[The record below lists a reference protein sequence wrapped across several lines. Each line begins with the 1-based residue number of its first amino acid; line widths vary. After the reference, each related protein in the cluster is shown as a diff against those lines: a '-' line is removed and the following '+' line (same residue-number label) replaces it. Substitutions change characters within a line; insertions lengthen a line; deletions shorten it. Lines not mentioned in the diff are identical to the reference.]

1 MVKID
6 EWFNDIKT
14 VKIWTYNPD
23 YLEQWDNNIIE
34 YLKALASGN
43 YSLGT
48 NQFGAGNAT
57 PGILVIINKKEYAEK
72 ELAVVKVTS
81 FKLGKPVIDKEHI
94 IFKTETLETAWRN
107 TLSTATNGKIIEK
120 NGIVDFLKELKKYI
134 KNEFKVPVSANY
146 NQSNKQYSK
155 QTILYGP
162 PGTGKTRKAKLMAGE
177 ITGIGGIEKVEE
189 EIAKSDGR
197 IKLVQFHPS
206 YSYFDFVEGIEAGQ
220 NGFSPRDKIFKELV
234 QRAAGT
240 MKISQGEIKTIEY
253 DGSVEEKSEARAQQV
268 AYNDNYVLIIDEIN
282 RANMAGVFG
291 ELLYALEYRGK
302 TIDTS
307 LGELVIPKNFY
318 IIGTMNTADVSIAGI
333 DYAVRRRFDFE
344 KVMSQFPNGKLV
356 YKVGSSEEQSIEVK
370 DNKLVAVDTK
380 EEKGDISAWKYEAE
394 DNIKSYEVEGK
405 YFVSNLYNR
414 VRIDIEKSVAK
425 GVHAEDIMPGAAYFL
440 INEKNEEVDTA
451 HLQYKIEYEIVPLLI
466 EYAKNGLF
474 SKRYKIKEEKCLC
487 DLLLEMKY
495 TEYLNN
501 WLSTMQEQWERLEE
515 KR

>member
-1 MVKID
+1 M
-6 EWFNDIKT
+6 E
-14 VKIWTYNPD
+14 
-23 YLEQWDNNIIE
+23 
-34 YLKALASGN
+34 
-43 YSLGT
+43 
-48 NQFGAGNAT
+48 
-57 PGILVIINKKEYAEK
+57 
-72 ELAVVKVTS
+72 
-81 FKLGKPVIDKEHI
+81 
-94 IFKTETLETAWRN
+94 
-107 TLSTATNGKIIEK
+107 
-120 NGIVDFLKELKKYI
+120 FL
-134 KNEFKVPVSANY
+134 
-146 NQSNKQYSK
+146 
-155 QTILYGP
+155 T
-162 PGTGKTRKAKLMAGE
+162 
-177 ITGIGGIEKVEE
+177 
-189 EIAKSDGR
+189 
-197 IKLVQFHPS
+197 
-206 YSYFDFVEGIEAGQ
+206 
-220 NGFSPRDKIFKELV
+220 
-234 QRAAGT
+234 
-240 MKISQGEIKTIEY
+240 
-253 DGSVEEKSEARAQQV
+253 
-268 AYNDNYVLIIDEIN
+268 
-282 RANMAGVFG
+282 
-291 ELLYALEYRGK
+291 
-302 TIDTS
+302 
-307 LGELVIPKNFY
+307 VIPKNFY